1 MSIQSEITRIKEVRQ
16 NKRSDYEKLFNSIK
30 QLVDFAKEVQNLR
43 TNVAWNT
50 LLHENQ
56 EMKSSWDSFEK
67 LLTETNFIS
76 RVNALMTIDGS
87 NYKETGALKSI
98 KDRLMR
104 DYVTISVMGPVSAGK
119 SVFLQALTGLDDNVI
134 RVSSDT

>member
-87 NYKETGALKSI
+87 KYK
-98 KDRLMR
+98 
-104 DYVTISVMGPVSAGK
+104 
-119 SVFLQALTGLDDNVI
+119 
-134 RVSSDT
+134 

>member
-67 LLTETNFIS
+67 LRL
-76 RVNALMTIDGS
+76 RCGS
-87 NYKETGALKSI
+87 PWIAH
-98 KDRLMR
+98 
-104 DYVTISVMGPVSAGK
+104 
-119 SVFLQALTGLDDNVI
+119 QAC
-134 RVSSDT
+134 

>member
-30 QLVDFAKEVQNLR
+30 QLVEFAKEVQNLR

-67 LLTETNFIS
+67 LLTETKFIS
-76 RVNALMTIDGS
+76 RVNALMIIDGS
-87 NYKETGALKSI
+87 NYKEAGDLKSI
-98 KDRLMR
+98 KCCTRCLWLYADE
-104 DYVTISVMGPVSAGK
+104 
-119 SVFLQALTGLDDNVI
+119 
-134 RVSSDT
+134 

>member
-50 LLHENQ
+50 IKQ
-56 EMKSSWDSFEK
+56 F
-67 LLTETNFIS
+67 FIV
-76 RVNALMTIDGS
+76 RTLI
-87 NYKETGALKSI
+87 L
-98 KDRLMR
+98 
-104 DYVTISVMGPVSAGK
+104 
-119 SVFLQALTGLDDNVI
+119 
-134 RVSSDT
+134 SDFF